1 MENKK
6 DTLRANLEPAMI
18 MAIGELIVTV
28 VVVLVYLLIGK
39 YDYTVLLGAL
49 LGALVMV
56 GNMLFL
62 SISVNRA
69 VNKYLALRGD
79 KEMSDEEAEDFN
91 KKYAVGVQ
99 NAMNISYI
107 VRTLTLIASLVLA
120 FALAGGKVFSPLP
133 TAITL
138 LMYRP
143 IIYVGEL
150 IRTRLAGKGD
160 R

>member
-1 MENKK
+1 MNNK
-6 DTLRANLEPAMI
+6 DTLKANFEPAMI

-79 KEMSDEEAEDFN
+79 KEMSDEEAEQFN

>member
-1 MENKK
+1 MNNK
-6 DTLRANLEPAMI
+6 DTLKANFEPAMI

>member
-1 MENKK
+1 MNNK
-6 DTLRANLEPAMI
+6 DTLKANFEPAMI

-28 VVVLVYLLIGK
+28 VVVLIYLLIGK

>member
-6 DTLRANLEPAMI
+6 DTLKANFEPAMI